1 MIRYVIKRLL
11 MLIPIV
17 LGISFIVFFILALT
31 PGDPARMILGAGA
44 TPAQVTAMREQMGLN
59 DPILIRYVKY
69 MAGVFRGDFGT
80 SWSTREPVFQMVLG
94 RFPYTFQL
102 ALLSMIVTVLISIP
116 LGIYSA
122 VKQNTFED
130 SAVMVLS
137 MVLAATPK
145 FWLGILMMLVFS
157 VKLRLLP
164 TSGLA
169 SWKNY
174 IMPTIAMAAASTA
187 IDTRIVRASVLD
199 VIKQDYIRTARA
211 KGVKEGIIF
220 RKHALKNA
228 LLPVVT
234 VMGMG
239 FASALGGSVLIE
251 NVFSIPGIGLLLIER
266 IRQKDTPTV
275 LACVIFIA
283 VVFAV
288 INLIT
293 DILYSYID
301 PRIKAQYTRQN
312 QKKPKGFQSKGLQSQ
327 GLQSNGLPTRDG
339 QGSTEVQ
346 P

>member
-1 MIRYVIKRLL
+1 MIRYVAKRLL

-17 LGISFIVFFILALT
+17 FAITFIVFFILALT
-31 PGDPARMILGAGA
+31 PGDPARMILGQNA
-44 TPAQVTAMREQMGLN
+44 TAAQIAAMREQMGLN
-59 DPILIRYVKY
+59 DPIVVRYVKY
-69 MAGVFRGDFGT
+69 MAGVLRGNFGT
-80 SWSTREPVFQMVLG
+80 SWSTREQVFRLVFA

-102 ALLSMIVTVLISIP
+102 ALLSMILTVLISIP

-122 VKQNTFED
+122 VKQNSLAD
-130 SAVMVLS
+130 SSIMVLS

-157 VKLRLLP
+157 VKFGLLP
-164 TSGLA
+164 TSGLTG
-169 SWKNY
+169 WKSY

-187 IDTRIVRASVLD
+187 IDLRIVRASVLE

-211 KGVKEGIIF
+211 KGVRENVIF

-301 PRIKAQYTRQN
+301 PRIKAQYTRRE
-312 QKKPKGFQSKGLQSQ
+312 KRK
-327 GLQSNGLPTRDG
+327 T
-339 QGSTEVQ
+339 
-346 P
+346 

>member
-1 MIRYVIKRLL
+1 
-11 MLIPIV
+11 
-17 LGISFIVFFILALT
+17 
-31 PGDPARMILGAGA
+31 
-44 TPAQVTAMREQMGLN
+44 
-59 DPILIRYVKY
+59 
-69 MAGVFRGDFGT
+69 MAGVLTGNFGT
-80 SWSTREPVFQMVLG
+80 SWSTREQVFRLVFA

-102 ALLSMIVTVLISIP
+102 ALLSMILTVAVSIP

-122 VKQNTFED
+122 VKQNSLTD
-130 SAVMVLS
+130 SSIMVLS

-157 VKLRLLP
+157 VKLGLLP
-164 TSGLA
+164 TSGLG
-169 SWKNY
+169 SWKSY

-187 IDTRIVRASVLD
+187 IDLRIVRASVLE

-211 KGVKEGIIF
+211 KGVRENVIF

-301 PRIKAQYTRQN
+301 PRIKAQYTRRKQE
-312 QKKPKGFQSKGLQSQ
+312 KPK
-327 GLQSNGLPTRDG
+327 
-339 QGSTEVQ
+339 EAAV
-346 P
+346 